1 MFRISKSALIDA
13 PPDRVFASLADAR
26 LHTNWYE
33 SLDLKVTETSDGEPG
48 VGYSERF
55 EGMYRD
61 LPVTFRLEIT
71 EFTPYSH
78 LTYLQSETYTTR
90 DFRARAG
97 SGVPALKSKESAY
110 RIAYDLQPSGTGTR
124 LTRSSEP
131 AGQWWAL
138 PAYLLWPVIQPIR
151 AFNQRQVMKTIK
163 AQLEGNAG

>member
-1 MFRISKSALIDA
+1 MFRISRTALINA
-13 PPDRVFASLADAR
+13 PTDQVFASLADVN
-26 LHTNWYE
+26 LHTKLHR
-33 SLDLKVTETSDGEPG
+33 SLDLEVAETSAGGPG
-48 VGYSERF
+48 IGQSVLL

-61 LPVTFRLEIT
+61 LPVSFRLEFTEIT
-71 EFTPYSH
+71 PHSRLSYR
-78 LTYLQSETYTTR
+78 QSETYTTR
-90 DFRARAG
+90 DFRARGG
-97 SGVPALKSKESAY
+97 SGVAALKSKESAY
-110 RIAYDLQPSGTGTR
+110 RISYELQPSGTGTQ